1 MARINFETISVRNF
15 FSYGNV
21 PTTIELGKAK
31 YNLVTG
37 KNGSGKSTTLLDGL
51 SFALY
56 NKPYKKVNKSGVVNS
71 INRKNC
77 VVEVEF
83 FIGARHYKVVRGVKP
98 NVFEIYGDGELMNP
112 PTDNRD
118 YQKILEEQILRMSH
132 KTFCQ
137 VVILGTANFIPF
149 MQLTPAHRREV
160 VDDLLDAEVYTTM
173 ANLLKERV
181 KERNI
186 KQTKCL
192 NEKTEA
198 RSKVSMLENILT
210 KLREDN
216 SGQIAGIRAEIEANS
231 KRIAEHKEAL
241 LSEEEIAKKLEGRLE
256 KFGDVSSKLT
266 KYKTYYSQIVNKQK
280 TLYSQKQWYQDTTD
294 CPTCKQRIFEDTK
307 DAMVTSIQGNL
318 QEIESGISDLSEKI
332 GVLSE
337 ASEKRNEINQKLL
350 ACERRMSDH
359 KSNIINLSNLNARLE
374 KQIST
379 LSAVTDNEED
389 IKFNIRE
396 LSNKIVAFDEQL
408 TEYEKEAKLQDLAS
422 MLLKDGGIKTN
433 IIKQYIPVF
442 NHLINKY
449 LDALGL
455 FVSFELDEN
464 FNESVKSR
472 HRDEFTYEHFSE
484 GQKARINLAILFA
497 WREVAALKN
506 SASANILVLDEVLDS
521 SMDSEGTESL
531 TNLLTTQQ
539 NGGIIYVISHAN
551 QDSFEHIFE
560 RKLEVKMVN
569 GYSEI
574 TES

>member
-21 PTTIELGKAK
+21 PTKIELDKAK

-83 FIGARHYKVVRGVKP
+83 FIGSRHYKVVRGVKP
-98 NVFEIYGDGELMNP
+98 NIFEIYGDGELMNP

-149 MQLTPAHRREV
+149 MQLTPAHRREI

-173 ANLLKERV
+173 ANLLKDRI

-210 KLREDN
+210 KIREDN
-216 SGQIAGIRAEIEANS
+216 SGQIAGIRTEIEVNS
-231 KRIAEHKEAL
+231 KRILEYKEAL

-307 DAMVTSIQGNL
+307 DVMVATIQGNL
-318 QEIESGISDLSEKI
+318 QEIESGVSDLSEKI

-389 IKFNIRE
+389 IKFNIRD
-396 LSNKIVAFDEQL
+396 LNNKISAFDEQL
-408 TEYEKEAKLQDLAS
+408 TEYEREAKLQDLAS

-472 HRDEFTYEHFSE
+472 YRDEFTYEHFSE

>member
-1 MARINFETISVRNF
+1 
-15 FSYGNV
+15 
-21 PTTIELGKAK
+21 
-31 YNLVTG
+31 
-37 KNGSGKSTTLLDGL
+37 
-51 SFALY
+51 
-56 NKPYKKVNKSGVVNS
+56 
-71 INRKNC
+71 
-77 VVEVEF
+77 
-83 FIGARHYKVVRGVKP
+83 
-98 NVFEIYGDGELMNP
+98 
-112 PTDNRD
+112 
-118 YQKILEEQILRMSH
+118 
-132 KTFCQ
+132 
-137 VVILGTANFIPF
+137 
-149 MQLTPAHRREV
+149 
-160 VDDLLDAEVYTTM
+160 
-173 ANLLKERV
+173 
-181 KERNI
+181 
-186 KQTKCL
+186 
-192 NEKTEA
+192 
-198 RSKVSMLENILT
+198 
-210 KLREDN
+210 
-216 SGQIAGIRAEIEANS
+216 
-231 KRIAEHKEAL
+231 
-241 LSEEEIAKKLEGRLE
+241 
-256 KFGDVSSKLT
+256 
-266 KYKTYYSQIVNKQK
+266 
-280 TLYSQKQWYQDTTD
+280 
-294 CPTCKQRIFEDTK
+294 
-307 DAMVTSIQGNL
+307 MVTAIQGNL
-318 QEIESGISDLSEKI
+318 QEIESGISHLSEKI

-408 TEYEKEAKLQDLAS
+408 TEYEREAKLQDLAS

-560 RKLEVKMVN
+560 RKLEVKLVN

>member
-83 FIGARHYKVVRGVKP
+83 FIGPRHYKVVRGVKP

-216 SGQIAGIRAEIEANS
+216 SGQIANILAEVEANS

-307 DAMVTSIQGNL
+307 DVMVTTIQGNL

-332 GVLSE
+332 GVLTE

-396 LSNKIVAFDEQL
+396 LNNKIVAFDEQL
-408 TEYEKEAKLQDLAS
+408 TEYEREAKLQDLAS

>member
-21 PTTIELGKAK
+21 PTKIELDKAK

-83 FIGARHYKVVRGVKP
+83 FIGSRHYKVVRGVKP
-98 NVFEIYGDGELMNP
+98 NIFEIYGDGELMNP

-149 MQLTPAHRREV
+149 MQLTPAHRREI

-173 ANLLKERV
+173 ANLLKDRI

-210 KLREDN
+210 KIREDN
-216 SGQIAGIRAEIEANS
+216 SGQIAGIRTEIEVNS
-231 KRIAEHKEAL
+231 KRILEYKEAL

-294 CPTCKQRIFEDTK
+294 CPTCTQRIFEDTK
-307 DAMVTSIQGNL
+307 DVMVATIQGNL
-318 QEIESGISDLSEKI
+318 QEIESGVSDLSEKI

-389 IKFNIRE
+389 IKFNIRD
-396 LSNKIVAFDEQL
+396 LNNKISAFDEQL
-408 TEYEKEAKLQDLAS
+408 TEYEREAKLQDLAS

-472 HRDEFTYEHFSE
+472 YRDEFTYEHFSE

>member
-83 FIGARHYKVVRGVKP
+83 FIGPRHYKVVRGVKP

-173 ANLLKERV
+173 ANLLKDRI

-216 SGQIAGIRAEIEANS
+216 SGQIAHIKAEIEVNS
-231 KRIAEHKEAL
+231 KRISEHKEAL

-307 DAMVTSIQGNL
+307 DVMVTAIQGNL

-408 TEYEKEAKLQDLAS
+408 TEYEREAKLQDLAS

>member
-83 FIGARHYKVVRGVKP
+83 FIGSRHYKVVRGVKP

-173 ANLLKERV
+173 ANLLKDRI

-216 SGQIAGIRAEIEANS
+216 SGQIAGIRAEIEVNS
-231 KRIAEHKEAL
+231 KRISEHKEAL

-396 LSNKIVAFDEQL
+396 LNNKILAFDEQL